1 MEAKVLL
8 KDVAIQ
14 FTYPR
19 CLGSNGMVGCL
30 NLGWLDNVGQ
40 KDYIVNDIIYIYI
53 CIVPA

>member
-40 KDYIVNDIIYIYI
+40 KDYIVNDIIYIY
-53 CIVPA
+53 VDT